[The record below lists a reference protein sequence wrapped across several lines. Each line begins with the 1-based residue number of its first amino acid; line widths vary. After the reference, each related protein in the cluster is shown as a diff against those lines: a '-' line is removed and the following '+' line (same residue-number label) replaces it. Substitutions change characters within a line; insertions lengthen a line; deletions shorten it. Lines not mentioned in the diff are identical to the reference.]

1 METVFGL
8 VGDGFALVVPDTSA
22 VQSILVQ
29 KTDDNKIMVLDSHKL
44 MGCTGE
50 KGDKVQFS
58 EFIQKNIALDHFRD
72 GIPLSTA
79 AAANFTRNELA
90 VALHKV
96 QIVFLLGF

>member
-1 METVFGL
+1 M
-8 VGDGFALVVPDTSA
+8 A
-22 VQSILVQ
+22 VTEFSFSLY
-29 KTDDNKIMVLDSHKL
+29 SR
-44 MGCTGE
+44 
-50 KGDKVQFS
+50 VQFS